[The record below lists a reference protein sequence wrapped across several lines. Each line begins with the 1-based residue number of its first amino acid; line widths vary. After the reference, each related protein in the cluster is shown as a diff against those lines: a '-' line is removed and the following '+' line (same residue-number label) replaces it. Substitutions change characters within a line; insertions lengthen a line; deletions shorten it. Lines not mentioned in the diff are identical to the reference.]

1 MNLGGGACS
10 ELRSHHRTPGDRT
23 AWVTEGNSLK
33 KKHKAGTH
41 IHATFFSQRDRP
53 FFKIPEVNVVVTLLL
68 RGWAVF

>member
-1 MNLGGGACS
+1 MNPGGRACS
-10 ELRSHHRTPGDRT
+10 ELRSHHRTP

-41 IHATFFSQRDRP
+41 IHATFFSQRDGF